1 MGCSWNRQIS
11 EACMTSAFD
20 FMLAA
25 RQGELQAL
33 QNLALT
39 SELVS
44 AVSRLIHALQVERGF
59 SNLYLGDFSPKFSK
73 ELKQFSQ
80 NSEDAALVLRGCFDR
95 MNLDSGCHA
104 DRIRLLNRVALA
116 VYLLDDLPRLRHKV
130 HDRLLTASSSMQS
143 FTYLISALLAVVFE
157 AADTAVDPQ
166 ITSALVALFNF
177 MQTKELAGQER
188 ATGVVGF
195 VEGYFEPQLLNKM
208 HFLQEGQKRSL
219 VVFAEFAAPE
229 CLAEWSQRAQSDITE
244 QIAQLRQIA
253 ERTEPDERVGSEM
266 AEIWFDVASQ
276 RMDVMKTMEDE
287 LSERLVTLCA
297 EKIKLAQS
305 DLEDHGALL
314 KRLAL
319 LEEPSAFPTARLFNV
334 QAVELGSSPADAP
347 GSQLGRSIL
356 DLLHAQTL
364 RLHAMNDE
372 IESAR
377 NALNDQKII
386 ERAKAEL
393 MIAGKLSE
401 VDAYRLLQHRAM
413 EQGKKL
419 IDVARF
425 VMKNSQ
431 ENST

>member
-1 MGCSWNRQIS
+1 
-11 EACMTSAFD
+11 MTSAFD

-25 RQGELQAL
+25 RQGEHQAL
-33 QNLALT
+33 QNLAMT

-44 AVSRLIHALQVERGF
+44 AVSRLIHALQIERGF
-59 SNLYLGDFSPKFSK
+59 SNLHLGDFSPKFSK

-80 NSEDAALVLRGCFDR
+80 SSEDAALVLRGCFDR

-104 DRIRLLNRVALA
+104 DRVRLLNRVALA

-130 HDRLLTASSSMQS
+130 HDRLLTASVSMQS
-143 FTYLISALLAVVFE
+143 FTYLINALLAVVFE

-208 HFLQEGQKRSL
+208 HFLQEGQRRCL
-219 VVFAEFAAPE
+219 DVFAEFAAPE
-229 CLAEWSQRAQSDITE
+229 CLDEWSKREQSDITV
-244 QIAQLRQIA
+244 QIAQLRRMA
-253 ERTEPDERVGSEM
+253 ERTKPNERVGSEM
-266 AEIWFDVASQ
+266 AEIWFDVASK

-287 LSERLVTLCA
+287 LSERLVKLCA

-305 DLEDHGALL
+305 DLEDNGALL

-319 LEEPSAFPTARLFNV
+319 FDEPSEYPTARLFNV
-334 QAVELGSSPADAP
+334 QAVELGSSPADTP
-347 GSQLGRSIL
+347 GSQLSRSIL

-364 RLHAMNDE
+364 RLQAMNDE

-377 NALNDQKII
+377 HALSERKTI
-386 ERAKAEL
+386 ERAKGEL
-393 MIAGKLSE
+393 MDKQKLSE
-401 VDAYRLLQHRAM
+401 EDAYRLMQQRAM
-413 EQGKKL
+413 ERGAKL

-425 VMKNSQ
+425 VLESAQTNSQ
-431 ENST
+431 SPTQSD